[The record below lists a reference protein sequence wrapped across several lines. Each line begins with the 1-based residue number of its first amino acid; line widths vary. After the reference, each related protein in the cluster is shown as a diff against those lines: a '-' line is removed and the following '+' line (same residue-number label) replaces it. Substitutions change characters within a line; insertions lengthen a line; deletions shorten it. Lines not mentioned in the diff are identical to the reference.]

1 MPAYLIANVA
11 VTDAEAFKEYAT
23 ATPSVIRQYGGRFLV
38 RGGDFEVR
46 EGEWNPTRLV
56 VVEFESMEK
65 AKQFYDSPEYA
76 ALKSLRQNS
85 ADTDWVFVD
94 GISAEMAAALNS
106 EP

>member
-11 VTDAEAFKEYAT
+11 VKDAEAFREYAK
-23 ATPSVIRQYGGRFLV
+23 ATPAIIRQYGGKFLV
-38 RGGDFEVR
+38 RGGDLEVC

-76 ALKSLRQNS
+76 ALKPLRQNS
-85 ADTDWVFVD
+85 ANTDWVFVD
-94 GISAEMAAALNS
+94 GISPEIAAALNS